1 MERLK
6 IEVKHKDWP
15 EVESITMCG
24 TDSAWSVYRFLL
36 STMLYGEE
44 GLEYI
49 ALRNVA
55 GEIISKCSF
64 TEEG

>member
-24 TDSAWSVYRFLL
+24 TDSAWSVYKHLL
-36 STMLYGEE
+36 GIVAYSEI
-44 GLEYI
+44 GLEYV
-49 ALRNVA
+49 ALRNSK
-55 GEIISKCSF
+55 GEIISKCEF
-64 TEEG
+64 KGG